1 MSGGRLTAMN
11 SDTIILLIVAL
22 ASLAALA
29 ETLWGVFR
37 DRPATQGP
45 PRSHEVDRQFAP
57 PSSWAA

>member
-1 MSGGRLTAMN
+1 MN
-11 SDTIILLIVAL
+11 TDTIILLIVAL
-22 ASLAALA
+22 ASLAALV

-37 DRPATQGP
+37 ERPSAAQGP